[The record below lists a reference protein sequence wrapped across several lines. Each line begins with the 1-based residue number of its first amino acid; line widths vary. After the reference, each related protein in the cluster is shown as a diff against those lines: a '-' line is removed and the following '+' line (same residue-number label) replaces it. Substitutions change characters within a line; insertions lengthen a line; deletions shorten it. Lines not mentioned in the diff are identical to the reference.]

1 MEQNEYS
8 ELPVNLR
15 KQIFELYTGARNPN
29 YSPDF
34 NSGFIHALE
43 TLFGYNNC
51 SINPDNDVIEPDLV
65 LNCKGTVYSDPDK
78 NQKIPI
84 FLPDN
89 GNSDPLSMQKA
100 LFDYIK
106 ENEKLNCKINIKL
119 YKNV

>member
-51 SINPDNDVIEPDLV
+51 SRQWSS
-65 LNCKGTVYSDPDK
+65 CWSRQTRRTT
-78 NQKIPI
+78 
-84 FLPDN
+84 
-89 GNSDPLSMQKA
+89 
-100 LFDYIK
+100 
-106 ENEKLNCKINIKL
+106 
-119 YKNV
+119 